1 MSGQRHF
8 MPDVQAT
15 GFDAKPAA
23 ESALVV
29 GQIESVVGVCSLTR
43 PGGDPFQVKRG
54 DPVCRGDIL
63 ETTASGKVG
72 IRFIDGTAFS
82 LSDSARAVVKEFGGD
97 GTEPSALFDI
107 SRGTFAFIAGEMA
120 KHGRLG
126 IETPFASIRGRA
138 QSGGIGMLSLASLFF
153 AALENA
159 QAATTPPGTEDGII
173 NIRDFSDI
181 INAPFGIIELTV
193 GSQTIFID
201 TPFSEFVVRG
211 TSVSQLPLSPAQLQQ
226 FIVESN
232 NVHSIAT
239 LGQGPTV
246 GGPSGS
252 GDPPPSGPPPFLT
265 PINIFVPPA
274 PGGPTGG
281 PTGGGNSA
289 GTGSSF
295 IPPPSGDAL
304 PPPPTTATINVT
316 LGTDNGLFATIA
328 SGGITRDNTP
338 TITGT
343 VTAANLS
350 SVSIHL
356 FDGTT
361 DIGAAIFNGS
371 NWSLT
376 TSPLADGP
384 HIFTAIVT
392 DDTGLTLNL
401 GPVIGIIDTQPPS
414 VTITTD
420 DSVLKIGDVGH
431 LTFTLS
437 EAATNFTV
445 DDISVTGGTLS
456 NFAGSG
462 TTYTADFTP
471 SPKSTTPATVNV
483 AANTFTDTAGNDND
497 AAHLIMAVDTVSAAT
512 WSISGDPSV
521 TEGNAASYTVHL
533 AGTLQA
539 GQTATIDLAVADIS
553 TTSADYANFA
563 AAVTAAI
570 TGRADLAFDPNT
582 GTLTYTGTGSAM
594 TDLVIDLGAVD
605 DTLVEGSEA
614 YKLVLSNPGTT
625 TVSDITLGTSEVITT
640 ILDGDISAIRLDGP
654 GSVAEGDPTSNY
666 TVSLTS
672 GVGLGAGQSVTF
684 TLDSAS
690 GTATEGT
697 DFSALT
703 VAGLTAAAGIVLTTS
718 TGAGGVINVT
728 ATNTTAAD
736 LAAGAALLSF
746 TIATTPDAV
755 VEGPENFTV
764 TLASA
769 AAVVNPTIT
778 TSITDDD
785 LRAIRLD
792 GPGLV
797 AEGTATGPY
806 TVSLSGVG
814 LGAGQSV
821 TFTLDSASGTATEG
835 TDFSA
840 LTVAGL
846 TAAAG
851 IVLTTSTGA
860 GGVINVTATNT
871 TAADLATGA
880 ALLSFTIATTPDA
893 VVEGPENFTVTLAS
907 AAAVANPTI
916 TTSIADD
923 DLRAIRLDGPGLVAE
938 GTATGPYTV
947 SLSGVGLGAGQSV
960 TFTLDSASGTATEG
974 TDFSAL
980 TVAGLTAAAGIVLTT
995 STGAGGVINVTA
1007 TNTTAA
1013 DLATGAAL
1021 LSFTIATTPDAVVEG
1036 PENFTVTLASAAAVV
1051 NPTITTSIAD
1061 DDLQGIRLDGP
1072 GLVAE
1077 GAATGPYTVSLSGVG
1092 LGAGQ
1097 SVTFTLDSAS
1107 GTATEGTDFSALTVA
1122 GLTPAA
1128 GIVLSTSLLTRT
1140 AQSM

>member
-1 MSGQRHF
+1 

-304 PPPPTTATINVT
+304 PPPPTTATINST

-328 SGGITRDNTP
+328 SGGVTRDSTP

-361 DIGAAIFNGS
+361 DLGAAIFNGS

-437 EAATNFTV
+437 EVATNFTV

-471 SPKSTTPATVNV
+471 
-483 AANTFTDTAGNDND
+483 AAWHHHQRFR
-497 AAHLIMAVDTVSAAT
+497 
-512 WSISGDPSV
+512 
-521 TEGNAASYTVHL
+521 
-533 AGTLQA
+533 QC
-539 GQTATIDLAVADIS
+539 
-553 TTSADYANFA
+553 
-563 AAVTAAI
+563 
-570 TGRADLAFDPNT
+570 GR
-582 GTLTYTGTGSAM
+582 
-594 TDLVIDLGAVD
+594 
-605 DTLVEGSEA
+605 
-614 YKLVLSNPGTT
+614 
-625 TVSDITLGTSEVITT
+625 
-640 ILDGDISAIRLDGP
+640 R
-654 GSVAEGDPTSNY
+654 
-666 TVSLTS
+666 
-672 GVGLGAGQSVTF
+672 
-684 TLDSAS
+684 
-690 GTATEGT
+690 
-697 DFSALT
+697 
-703 VAGLTAAAGIVLTTS
+703 
-718 TGAGGVINVT
+718 
-728 ATNTTAAD
+728 
-736 LAAGAALLSF
+736 
-746 TIATTPDAV
+746 
-755 VEGPENFTV
+755 
-764 TLASA
+764 
-769 AAVVNPTIT
+769 
-778 TSITDDD
+778 
-785 LRAIRLD
+785 
-792 GPGLV
+792 
-797 AEGTATGPY
+797 
-806 TVSLSGVG
+806 
-814 LGAGQSV
+814 
-821 TFTLDSASGTATEG
+821 
-835 TDFSA
+835 
-840 LTVAGL
+840 
-846 TAAAG
+846 
-851 IVLTTSTGA
+851 
-860 GGVINVTATNT
+860 
-871 TAADLATGA
+871 
-880 ALLSFTIATTPDA
+880 
-893 VVEGPENFTVTLAS
+893 
-907 AAAVANPTI
+907 
-916 TTSIADD
+916 
-923 DLRAIRLDGPGLVAE
+923 
-938 GTATGPYTV
+938 
-947 SLSGVGLGAGQSV
+947 
-960 TFTLDSASGTATEG
+960 
-974 TDFSAL
+974 
-980 TVAGLTAAAGIVLTT
+980 
-995 STGAGGVINVTA
+995 
-1007 TNTTAA
+1007 
-1013 DLATGAAL
+1013 
-1021 LSFTIATTPDAVVEG
+1021 
-1036 PENFTVTLASAAAVV
+1036 
-1051 NPTITTSIAD
+1051 
-1061 DDLQGIRLDGP
+1061 
-1072 GLVAE
+1072 
-1077 GAATGPYTVSLSGVG
+1077 
-1092 LGAGQ
+1092 
-1097 SVTFTLDSAS
+1097 
-1107 GTATEGTDFSALTVA
+1107 
-1122 GLTPAA
+1122 
-1128 GIVLSTSLLTRT
+1128 
-1140 AQSM
+1140 

>member
-1 MSGQRHF
+1 

-497 AAHLIMAVDTVSAAT
+497 AAHLIMAVNTAPTIAIADGTPNPATEGGTITFAVSLTIAADHSNMTVAYHLVNGTAVGAAT
-512 WSISGDPSV
+512 SAMP
-521 TEGNAASYTVHL
+521 AAARHQL
-533 AGTLQA
+533 A
-539 GQTATIDLAVADIS
+539 GQTSANITVNVLNDNVFELPEAFTVQLDSATYDPGGANNALTITDNTAIGNIVDNDQLTVAI
-553 TTSADYANFA
+553 ANG
-563 AAVTAAI
+563 T
-570 TGRADLAFDPNT
+570 PNP
-582 GTLTYTGTGSAM
+582 A
-594 TDLVIDLGAVD
+594 
-605 DTLVEGSEA
+605 
-614 YKLVLSNPGTT
+614 
-625 TVSDITLGTSEVITT
+625 
-640 ILDGDISAIRLDGP
+640 
-654 GSVAEGDPTSNY
+654 AEGGTI
-666 TVSLTS
+666 TFAVSLTNPADHNVTVAYQLVNGTAVAGS
-672 GVGLGAGQSVTF
+672 DFSDAGGGTVTILAGQ
-684 TLDSAS
+684 
-690 GTATEGT
+690 
-697 DFSALT
+697 
-703 VAGLTAAAGIVLTTS
+703 
-718 TGAGGVINVT
+718 
-728 ATNTTAAD
+728 
-736 LAAGAALLSF
+736 
-746 TIATTPDAV
+746 TIANITVNVLNDNVFELPRRSRSSSTARPLTWAAPTPRW
-755 VEGPENFTV
+755 
-764 TLASA
+764 ASA
-769 AAVVNPTIT
+769 PI
-778 TSITDDD
+778 
-785 LRAIRLD
+785 
-792 GPGLV
+792 
-797 AEGTATGPY
+797 
-806 TVSLSGVG
+806 
-814 LGAGQSV
+814 
-821 TFTLDSASGTATEG
+821 
-835 TDFSA
+835 
-840 LTVAGL
+840 
-846 TAAAG
+846 
-851 IVLTTSTGA
+851 
-860 GGVINVTATNT
+860 
-871 TAADLATGA
+871 
-880 ALLSFTIATTPDA
+880 
-893 VVEGPENFTVTLAS
+893 
-907 AAAVANPTI
+907 
-916 TTSIADD
+916 
-923 DLRAIRLDGPGLVAE
+923 
-938 GTATGPYTV
+938 
-947 SLSGVGLGAGQSV
+947 
-960 TFTLDSASGTATEG
+960 
-974 TDFSAL
+974 
-980 TVAGLTAAAGIVLTT
+980 
-995 STGAGGVINVTA
+995 
-1007 TNTTAA
+1007 
-1013 DLATGAAL
+1013 
-1021 LSFTIATTPDAVVEG
+1021 
-1036 PENFTVTLASAAAVV
+1036 
-1051 NPTITTSIAD
+1051 
-1061 DDLQGIRLDGP
+1061 
-1072 GLVAE
+1072 
-1077 GAATGPYTVSLSGVG
+1077 
-1092 LGAGQ
+1092 
-1097 SVTFTLDSAS
+1097 
-1107 GTATEGTDFSALTVA
+1107 
-1122 GLTPAA
+1122 PAPA
-1128 GIVLSTSLLTRT
+1128 TSLTMT
-1140 AQSM
+1140 S

>member
-23 ESALVV
+23 ESALVI

-252 GDPPPSGPPPFLT
+252 GDSPPSGPPPFLT

-304 PPPPTTATINVT
+304 PPPPTTATINTT
-316 LGTDNGLFATIA
+316 LSTDNGLFATIA
-328 SGGITRDNTP
+328 SGGVTRDSTP

-420 DSVLKIGDVGH
+420 DSVLRIGDVGH

-512 WSISGDPSV
+512 WSLSGSPSV
-521 TEGNAASYTVHL
+521 AEGNAASYTVHL
-533 AGTLQA
+533 AGTLQP

-594 TDLVIDLGAVD
+594 TDLVINLGAVD

-640 ILDGDISAIRLDGP
+640 ILDDDISAIRLDGP
-654 GSVAEGDPTSNY
+654 GS
-666 TVSLTS
+666 
-672 GVGLGAGQSVTF
+672 
-684 TLDSAS
+684 
-690 GTATEGT
+690 
-697 DFSALT
+697 
-703 VAGLTAAAGIVLTTS
+703 
-718 TGAGGVINVT
+718 
-728 ATNTTAAD
+728 
-736 LAAGAALLSF
+736 
-746 TIATTPDAV
+746 
-755 VEGPENFTV
+755 
-764 TLASA
+764 
-769 AAVVNPTIT
+769 
-778 TSITDDD
+778 
-785 LRAIRLD
+785 
-792 GPGLV
+792 
-797 AEGTATGPY
+797 
-806 TVSLSGVG
+806 
-814 LGAGQSV
+814 
-821 TFTLDSASGTATEG
+821 
-835 TDFSA
+835 
-840 LTVAGL
+840 
-846 TAAAG
+846 
-851 IVLTTSTGA
+851 
-860 GGVINVTATNT
+860 
-871 TAADLATGA
+871 
-880 ALLSFTIATTPDA
+880 
-893 VVEGPENFTVTLAS
+893 
-907 AAAVANPTI
+907 
-916 TTSIADD
+916 
-923 DLRAIRLDGPGLVAE
+923 
-938 GTATGPYTV
+938 
-947 SLSGVGLGAGQSV
+947 
-960 TFTLDSASGTATEG
+960 
-974 TDFSAL
+974 
-980 TVAGLTAAAGIVLTT
+980 
-995 STGAGGVINVTA
+995 
-1007 TNTTAA
+1007 
-1013 DLATGAAL
+1013 
-1021 LSFTIATTPDAVVEG
+1021 
-1036 PENFTVTLASAAAVV
+1036 
-1051 NPTITTSIAD
+1051 
-1061 DDLQGIRLDGP
+1061 
-1072 GLVAE
+1072 VAE

-1107 GTATEGTDFSALTVA
+1107 GTATEGIDFSALT
-1122 GLTPAA
+1122 GL
-1128 GIVLSTSLLTRT
+1128 G
-1140 AQSM
+1140 

>member
-1 MSGQRHF
+1 MSGHRHF

-226 FIVESN
+226 FLVESN

-252 GDPPPSGPPPFLT
+252 GDSPPSGPPPFLT

-304 PPPPTTATINVT
+304 PPPPTTATINTT
-316 LGTDNGLFATIA
+316 LSTDNGLFATIA
-328 SGGITRDNTP
+328 SGSVTRDSTP

-361 DIGAAIFNGS
+361 DLGAAIFNGS

-471 SPKSTTPATVNV
+471 TPKSTTPASVNV
-483 AANTFTDTAGNDND
+483 AAATFTDAAGNDKRCY
-497 AAHLIMAVDTVSAAT
+497 AVDH
-512 WSISGDPSV
+512 G
-521 TEGNAASYTVHL
+521 GGHRQC
-533 AGTLQA
+533 G
-539 GQTATIDLAVADIS
+539 
-553 TTSADYANFA
+553 
-563 AAVTAAI
+563 
-570 TGRADLAFDPNT
+570 
-582 GTLTYTGTGSAM
+582 
-594 TDLVIDLGAVD
+594 DLVAQRLPLGRRGQRGELHGA
-605 DTLVEGSEA
+605 
-614 YKLVLSNPGTT
+614 PG
-625 TVSDITLGTSEVITT
+625 GH
-640 ILDGDISAIRLDGP
+640 
-654 GSVAEGDPTSNY
+654 
-666 TVSLTS
+666 
-672 GVGLGAGQSVTF
+672 
-684 TLDSAS
+684 
-690 GTATEGT
+690 
-697 DFSALT
+697 
-703 VAGLTAAAGIVLTTS
+703 AAAG
-718 TGAGGVINVT
+718 
-728 ATNTTAAD
+728 
-736 LAAGAALLSF
+736 
-746 TIATTPDAV
+746 PD
-755 VEGPENFTV
+755 GHH
-764 TLASA
+764 
-769 AAVVNPTIT
+769 
-778 TSITDDD
+778 
-785 LRAIRLD
+785 
-792 GPGLV
+792 
-797 AEGTATGPY
+797 
-806 TVSLSGVG
+806 
-814 LGAGQSV
+814 
-821 TFTLDSASGTATEG
+821 
-835 TDFSA
+835 
-840 LTVAGL
+840 
-846 TAAAG
+846 
-851 IVLTTSTGA
+851 
-860 GGVINVTATNT
+860 
-871 TAADLATGA
+871 
-880 ALLSFTIATTPDA
+880 
-893 VVEGPENFTVTLAS
+893 
-907 AAAVANPTI
+907 
-916 TTSIADD
+916 
-923 DLRAIRLDGPGLVAE
+923 
-938 GTATGPYTV
+938 
-947 SLSGVGLGAGQSV
+947 
-960 TFTLDSASGTATEG
+960 
-974 TDFSAL
+974 
-980 TVAGLTAAAGIVLTT
+980 
-995 STGAGGVINVTA
+995 
-1007 TNTTAA
+1007 
-1013 DLATGAAL
+1013 
-1021 LSFTIATTPDAVVEG
+1021 
-1036 PENFTVTLASAAAVV
+1036 
-1051 NPTITTSIAD
+1051 
-1061 DDLQGIRLDGP
+1061 
-1072 GLVAE
+1072 
-1077 GAATGPYTVSLSGVG
+1077 
-1092 LGAGQ
+1092 
-1097 SVTFTLDSAS
+1097 
-1107 GTATEGTDFSALTVA
+1107 
-1122 GLTPAA
+1122 
-1128 GIVLSTSLLTRT
+1128 
-1140 AQSM
+1140 